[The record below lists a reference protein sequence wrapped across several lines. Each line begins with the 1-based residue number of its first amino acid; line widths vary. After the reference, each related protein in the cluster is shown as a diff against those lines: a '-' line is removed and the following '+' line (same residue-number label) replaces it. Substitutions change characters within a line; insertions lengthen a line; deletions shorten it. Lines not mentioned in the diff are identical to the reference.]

1 MEAFL
6 RIAAVKA
13 DSDKAITTI
22 YNIYA
27 LVYEQIIMMITQLEE
42 YVTTLL
48 FNAEKDSS
56 MISTVGRVLYAGET
70 VYIRAL

>member
-27 LVYEQIIMMITQLEE
+27 LVYEQIIMITQLEE
-42 YVTTLL
+42 YVTTL